1 MSTANV
7 TKVNIRKF
15 PTLKEAQEAA
25 ISEAANTGGLQLPAV
40 MFRQGERMMLSTALP
55 MPAVR
60 QRLQVNSAPARGG
73 VDEVRGMTNRPIM
86 ADHVA
91 TIKGYLKENVGGRY
105 ILPPITLNVRQAINV
120 YMPDYPSTLT
130 VVSVVVPGNAR
141 LEITDGAHRVA
152 GADKAASEFT
162 EDQLI
167 VFDQDALSVMITME
181 DSLDQIHQDFA
192 DASKT
197 KALPK
202 SQLAAYDRRNPANG
216 MVIDLVERCPIF
228 MGKIDSTSKTL
239 SKNSTKLFLTNQVRQ
254 MVKELL
260 VGQYAMQDAVFEVQA
275 KNLLGSADT
284 AAYEAARDQYIG
296 FIDRVAQAIPAWK
309 EMAAL
314 PAGGVQHAKIA
325 DLRSQGLICL
335 TATGLVVIGRVGHE
349 LIKNNLDWR
358 PYADKLGSKIDWHRD
373 ADIWQGNVIS
383 GGKVQTQQAPVRR
396 AFEAVCDRI
405 GLVLPEKKLALEA
418 AQ

>member
-1 MSTANV
+1 MSTANA

-15 PTLKEAQEAA
+15 PTPIDAQQAAMTEAA
-25 ISEAANTGGLQLPAV
+25 STGGLQLPAV
-40 MFRQGERMMLSTALP
+40 MFQQGERFMLSTAFP
-55 MPAVR
+55 MPQVR

-73 VDEVRGMTNRPIM
+73 VNEVRGMTNRPIM
-86 ADHVA
+86 PDHVA

-130 VVSVVVPGNAR
+130 AVWMVVPGNAR

-152 GADKAASEFT
+152 GAEKAAAEFT
-162 EDQLI
+162 DDQLAI
-167 VFDQDALSVMITME
+167 FDQDSISVMITME
-181 DSLDQIHQDFA
+181 ESLDQIHQDFA

-216 MVIDLVERCPIF
+216 MVIDLVEGCPIF
-228 MGKIDSTSKTL
+228 TGKIDSTSKTL

-284 AAYEAARDQYIG
+284 APYEAARDQYIG
-296 FIDRVAQAIPAWK
+296 FIDRVAQAIPAWR
-309 EMAAL
+309 EIAAL

-335 TATGLVVIGRVGHE
+335 TATGLVIIGRVGHE

-358 PYADKLGSKIDWHRD
+358 PYADKLGSEIDWRRD

-396 AFEAVCDRI
+396 AFEAVRDRI
-405 GLVLPEKKLALEA
+405 GLEPLEKKLTLEA